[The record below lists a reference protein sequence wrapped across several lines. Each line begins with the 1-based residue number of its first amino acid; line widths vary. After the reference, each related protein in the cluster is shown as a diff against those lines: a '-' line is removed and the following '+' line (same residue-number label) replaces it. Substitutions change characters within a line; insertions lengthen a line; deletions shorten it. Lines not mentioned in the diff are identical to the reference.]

1 MYQNIFYIGSVI
13 YFFSYYI
20 TNYFL
25 NNNSRLSLK
34 YNMISFQRKLY
45 ICSNIIKSIF
55 LCILSI
61 NYIILL
67 IKNKTLFLNWKN
79 EEFSIKSSV
88 ILYMIP
94 DFWSM
99 IITNSTMMMTT
110 IFHHLCVLIA
120 TVFIINSDIE
130 TDGIHISFIYY
141 GLLSSFSFLVN
152 TFLGMRFLVK
162 FTKKQQ
168 KFIIIN
174 YILICLFNWTWQIYY
189 LLNINEIYIY
199 KFILILLLYFWI
211 NDDIVLL
218 KFLKNYNEKY
228 IL

>member
-13 YFFSYYI
+13 YVFSYYI

>member
-1 MYQNIFYIGSVI
+1 MR
-13 YFFSYYI
+13 FF
-20 TNYFL
+20 
-25 NNNSRLSLK
+25 R
-34 YNMISFQRKLY
+34 ISADP
-45 ICSNIIKSIF
+45 
-55 LCILSI
+55 
-61 NYIILL
+61 
-67 IKNKTLFLNWKN
+67 
-79 EEFSIKSSV
+79 V
-88 ILYMIP
+88 
-94 DFWSM
+94 
-99 IITNSTMMMTT
+99 
-110 IFHHLCVLIA
+110 
-120 TVFIINSDIE
+120 E

>member
-1 MYQNIFYIGSVI
+1 MYQNIFYIGTVI

-25 NNNSRLSLK
+25 NNNSGLSLK
-34 YNMISFQRKLY
+34 YNIVSFQRKLY
-45 ICSNIIKSIF
+45 ICSNIIKSVF

-67 IKNKTLFLNWKN
+67 IKNKSLFLNWKD